1 VISIPED
8 AMNSIEISY
17 KPKGLYIG
25 GKWLAAAAGKSLI
38 TVNPANGEKL
48 GEVPWADRGT

>member
-1 VISIPED
+1 
-8 AMNSIEISY
+8 MNSIEISY

-25 GKWLAAAAGKSLI
+25 GKWLAAAGKSLI